1 MLAASEDLLEEVL
14 RDLLLWRKVV
24 VPCNENMNKLNI
36 LTVLAEII
44 IYFGLAAEAADQVA
58 GVEAAL
64 LLLLGLAALAEG
76 IG

>member
-44 IYFGLAAEAADQVA
+44 GLAAEAAEQVA

-64 LLLLGLAALAEG
+64 LLLLVLPALAEG
-76 IG
+76 VC